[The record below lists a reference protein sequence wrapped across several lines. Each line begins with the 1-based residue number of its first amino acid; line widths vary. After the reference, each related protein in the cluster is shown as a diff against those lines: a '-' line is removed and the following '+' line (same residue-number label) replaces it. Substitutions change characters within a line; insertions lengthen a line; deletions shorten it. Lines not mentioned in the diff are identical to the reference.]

1 MLDKTIVYMGKP
13 WNTRKYTTYP
23 ENPQNT
29 WIFARAKRIHRNT
42 KQCSNFTSGTDTN
55 RLISLSSALNVINTQ
70 ITNGSINIQIP
81 LKIIDLSKILSS
93 YFLCFSSILLFL
105 SVVWSFICFS
115 CTDNAACLNMWHLQV
130 FDNVCQYVTFRWN
143 IFHFFVASSSICHK
157 IQEKRGLI
165 LKRDLNILE
174 KENFP
179 SVKEKEKNEEKGGKY
194 FERPNIWS
202 DSEVENVKEE
212 HLSAGKM

>member
-1 MLDKTIVYMGKP
+1 M
-13 WNTRKYTTYP
+13 
-23 ENPQNT
+23 
-29 WIFARAKRIHRNT
+29 
-42 KQCSNFTSGTDTN
+42 
-55 RLISLSSALNVINTQ
+55 
-70 ITNGSINIQIP
+70 
-81 LKIIDLSKILSS
+81 
-93 YFLCFSSILLFL
+93 
-105 SVVWSFICFS
+105 
-115 CTDNAACLNMWHLQV
+115 
-130 FDNVCQYVTFRWN
+130 
-143 IFHFFVASSSICHK
+143 ASSSICHK

-165 LKRDLNILE
+165 LKRGLNILE